1 MNLEAIRTDLEQR
14 LEKLTGRLGQI
25 DSELRNPGPADSEDR
40 ASESENQEVL
50 ERLSIA
56 ERDELQAIRRALG
69 RIREGSYGRC
79 SSCGK
84 DIARERLEALPY
96 TTLCVS
102 CKT

>member
-1 MNLEAIRTDLEQR
+1 VDLEAIRRDLEQR

-25 DSELRNPGPADSEDR
+25 DSELRSAGPADAEDR
-40 ASESENQEVL
+40 ASESENREVL
-50 ERLSIA
+50 DRLSVA
-56 ERDELQAIRRALG
+56 ERDELQAIRGALG
-69 RIREGSYGRC
+69 RIREGTYGRC

-84 DIARERLEALPY
+84 DIAPARLETLPY

>member
-1 MNLEAIRTDLEQR
+1 MDLEAIRRDLEQR

-25 DSELRNPGPADSEDR
+25 DSELRSPGPADSEDR
-40 ASESENQEVL
+40 ASESENLEVL
-50 ERLSIA
+50 ERLSVA

-79 SSCGK
+79 SSCGR
-84 DIARERLEALPY
+84 DIARERLDALPY